1 MRLTLVLVV
10 ALLVTSCE
18 ANTPAADEALSVP
31 SSPAAT
37 TPAATVVEPACPSDE
52 ISGFI
57 DAFVASVEVQ
67 KAFTS
72 SSIESQAVD
81 PTAEPEPAI
90 ITKQVAAS
98 ELEFPLIPNKQEQAA
113 QGLSLRQ
120 SVLDDG
126 NIKVTVG
133 KADTD
138 QQKSY
143 YFKKGAC
150 WQLFRIRNESL

>member
-1 MRLTLVLVV
+1 MRTIGILAI
-10 ALLVTSCE
+10 ALLLSSCE
-18 ANTPAADEALSVP
+18 TN
-31 SSPAAT
+31 SPANLAEVGPASPAT
-37 TPAATVVEPACPSDE
+37 TGIVKEACPSTDFD
-52 ISGFI
+52 GFL
-57 DAFVASVEVQ
+57 DAFLVDTEVQ

-72 SSIESQAVD
+72 SPVESQAVD

-90 ITKQVAAS
+90 VTKKIAAAD
-98 ELEFPLIPNKQEQAA
+98 LQFPLIPNMQEQAA

-126 NIKVTVG
+126 SIKVTVG

-138 QQKSY
+138 QQQSY